1 MTDEFS
7 AVEGMLMSQKTK
19 NEWIKFGSGL
29 PPLGTI
35 LGKLTA
41 DRQQKRIDLCR
52 EGLECVRK
60 GREQE
65 RPSPARDDLLRQAHS
80 KLEAA
85 VYVQ

>member
-7 AVEGMLMSQKTK
+7 AVEGMLQGLKIK

-29 PPLGTI
+29 PPIGTI

-41 DRQQKRIDLCR
+41 DKQSRRIALCS
-52 EGLECVRK
+52 EGLERVRL
-60 GREQE
+60 GRAE
-65 RPSPARDDLLRQAHS
+65 RSDQARATYLSEAHA
-80 KLEAA
+80 KYEAA